1 MNGEWSGFLAYET
14 HLLIGLVHVG
24 PTAVVQNWGWNQ
36 VVPLAA
42 PTWRCWS
49 KDANNLLQADEQAE
63 WLPGCPEVRGS
74 TTCER

>member
-1 MNGEWSGFLAYET
+1 MLVP
-14 HLLIGLVHVG
+14 LL
-24 PTAVVQNWGWNQ
+24 VVQNWGWNQ

-42 PTWRCWS
+42 QTWRCWS